1 MYLQLAHNI
10 KKYQDMQINITN
22 FIMYDKT
29 NISMLYYMTYQK
41 KYNYD
46 GKDIEHKT
54 SYTHNNT
61 NNLDLYFGGAQFESH
76 LEYEL

>member
-29 NISMLYYMTYQK
+29 NISVLYVMQ
-41 KYNYD
+41 
-46 GKDIEHKT
+46 
-54 SYTHNNT
+54 
-61 NNLDLYFGGAQFESH
+61 L
-76 LEYEL
+76 